1 MTTKTRYKDKH
12 GQKIC
17 VGDVIH
23 VEEYPDKYVGGS
35 YDFEGIVEQ
44 DNDGKIV
51 VSYYD
56 YSSYPEEMVPLSRF
70 PVNGRE
76 ILRRLKYAT

>member
-56 YSSYPEEMVPLSRF
+56 YSFYPEEMVPLSRF
-70 PVNGRE
+70 SVNGRE
-76 ILRRLKYAT
+76 ILKRW

>member
-1 MTTKTRYKDKH
+1 MATKTRYKDKH

-17 VGDVIH
+17 VKDFIH

-44 DNDGKIV
+44 CMEWETDKTDNCAD
-51 VSYYD
+51 
-56 YSSYPEEMVPLSRF
+56 
-70 PVNGRE
+70 
-76 ILRRLKYAT
+76 